1 MRWAAP
7 GIRQRARADTVL
19 GSASAVAAGCCSCEW
34 VRLDAEG
41 LMRWVEETAEGR
53 GVRLHVRRV
62 VDPVAPPVLLLHG
75 LGVGGSVWQAF
86 ARRLL
91 PYLAAVA
98 PDLRGHGQSEAPPTG
113 YAPADYAG
121 DLIELLANHREHGD
135 SLRAEGGGW
144 LETPLAVVGHSLGAL
159 VALELAALRPDLV
172 KWLVLLDPPLDP
184 SLRNPEVAAVSRLRH
199 APAGELEAY
208 LLGRNPGGGQI
219 LAQSLANLFRQA
231 SDAAF
236 EAFLPRQDQAS
247 PEDRSGTPPRVF
259 ATEAFEQA
267 SAIKLPCL
275 VLQADPNRGGILGDA
290 AARAFVDRLPNGRLE
305 KIAGATHALHA
316 SHPAETARAILA
328 FGGYSSGVDS
338 DSR

>member
-1 MRWAAP
+1 VRW
-7 GIRQRARADTVL
+7 GLV
-19 GSASAVAAGCCSCEW
+19 
-34 VRLDAEG
+34 
-41 LMRWVEETAEGR
+41 LMRWGEASAAGR
-53 GVRLHVRRV
+53 GVRLHIRRV

-86 ARRLL
+86 ARRLQ
-91 PYLAAVA
+91 PHLAAVA

-113 YAPADYAG
+113 YTPADYAG
-121 DLIELLANHREHGD
+121 DLIELLTNRAEREETPHAEREETPHADGEEPLRAEREEP
-135 SLRAEGGGW
+135 LRAEGGDW
-144 LETPLAVVGHSLGAL
+144 LETPLPVVGHSLGAL
-159 VALELAALRPDLV
+159 VALQLAAFRPDLV

-184 SLRNPEVAAVSRLRH
+184 ELRNPEVAAVSRLRH
-199 APAGELEAY
+199 APTGELEAY

-236 EAFLPRQDQAS
+236 EAFLP
-247 PEDRSGTPPRVF
+247 PEDPSGTPARGF
-259 ATEAFEQA
+259 TTQAFEQA
-267 SAIKLPCL
+267 SAINLPCL
-275 VLQADPNRGGILGDA
+275 VLQADPSRGGILGDA

-305 KIAGATHALHA
+305 KVAGASHALHA
-316 SHPAETARAILA
+316 SHPAETARAILD